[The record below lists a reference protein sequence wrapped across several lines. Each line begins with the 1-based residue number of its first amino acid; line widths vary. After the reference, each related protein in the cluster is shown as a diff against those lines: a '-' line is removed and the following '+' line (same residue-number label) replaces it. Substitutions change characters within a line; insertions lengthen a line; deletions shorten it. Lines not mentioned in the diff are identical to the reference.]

1 MHTMKKLDG
10 EALNRIMKRVKWI
23 YGYGK
28 KHFFS
33 IIIYTVIGMSG
44 AAAVLMGSLVSKD
57 LVDIITGHKTGEL
70 IRTFCMLIGV
80 QLGIVALNNLSS
92 YISMLI
98 NLKVENEIKADVYD
112 KIMITDWES
121 LSKYHSGHIMARWS
135 GDCSS
140 VAAGILNT
148 IPNAC
153 VYTFKFCSA
162 FYMVVKYDWTF
173 ALIALASVP
182 VSFLVSRRNLKR
194 MRNANMGAME
204 FTAKMS
210 SFTQESFSNIQN
222 VKAFDMIGLYCDR
235 LRELQKENNGI
246 KTRYQKVTIINSI
259 ILTLV
264 SNVITYLIYGWGVY
278 RVWSGDIT
286 YGTMTMFLALSNT
299 LSGTTQSLIGLIPST
314 INLTNAAARIMD
326 VLDLPREDYSM
337 STEVAEFYD
346 RNRNKGIGVKLKNT
360 SFDYM
365 SGTEVF
371 HNVCFE
377 AYPREVVGLVGPSG
391 EGKTTMLRLMLA
403 IINAYEGENK
413 LVVGDGSKG
422 FESMPITASTRQ
434 LFAYVP
440 QGNSMFPG
448 TIADNM
454 RNVKKDATDEEIIEA
469 LKKACAW
476 DFVSRLP
483 DGINTTIKERGT
495 GFSEGQSQRL
505 SIARALLRNSP
516 ILLLDE
522 ATSALDADTA
532 SRVLKNII
540 SDEHPRTC
548 ILTTHRLEVMDIC
561 DRKYTVSGLNVKEE
575 V

>member
-1 MHTMKKLDG
+1 MWKLDR
-10 EALNRIMKRVKWI
+10 EALNRILKRIKWI

-28 KHFFS
+28 KHFLS

-44 AAAVLMGSLVSKD
+44 AAAVLLGSLVSKD

-70 IRTFCMLIGV
+70 IRTFCMLITV

-112 KIMITDWES
+112 KLMITDWES

-140 VAAGILNT
+140 VASGILNT
-148 IPNAC
+148 IPNAL
-153 VYTFKFCSA
+153 VYTFKFLSA
-162 FYMVVKYDWTF
+162 FYMVVRYDWTF
-173 ALIALASVP
+173 ALIAIASVP
-182 VSFLVSRRNLKR
+182 LSFFVSRTNLKR
-194 MRNANMGAME
+194 MRKANMGALE
-204 FTAKMS
+204 FSAKMS

-222 VKAFDMIGLYCDR
+222 VKAFDMIGLYCER

-246 KTRYQKVTIINSI
+246 KTTYQKVTIVNSI

-278 RVWSGDIT
+278 RVWSGNIT

-299 LSGTTQSLIGLIPST
+299 LSGTTQSLIGLVPST

-326 VLDLPREDYSM
+326 LLDLPREDYSM
-337 STEVAEFYD
+337 SEEVGEFY
-346 RNRNKGIGVKLKNT
+346 NRNKNRGIGVKIKNT
-360 SFDYM
+360 SFNYM

-371 HNVCFE
+371 RNADFE
-377 AYPREVVGLVGPSG
+377 AFPREVVGLVGPSG

-403 IINAYEGENK
+403 IVNAYEGEN
-413 LVVGDGSKG
+413 VVIAGDGKSDG
-422 FESMPITASTRQ
+422 EVMPITASTRQ

-483 DGINTTIKERGT
+483 DGINTAIKERGI

>member
-1 MHTMKKLDG
+1 MKKLDG
-10 EALNRIMKRVKWI
+10 EALNRILKRIKWI

-44 AAAVLMGSLVSKD
+44 AAAVLLGSLVSRD

-140 VAAGILNT
+140 VASGILNT
-148 IPNAC
+148 IPNAL
-153 VYTFKFCSA
+153 VYTFKFVSA
-162 FYMVVKYDWTF
+162 LYMVVKNDWTF
-173 ALIALASVP
+173 ALIAIASVP
-182 VSFLVSRRNLKR
+182 LSFFVSRTNLKR
-194 MRNANMGAME
+194 MRKANMGAME
-204 FTAKMS
+204 FSARMS

-246 KTRYQKVTIINSI
+246 KTTYQKVTIVNSI

-264 SNVITYLIYGWGVY
+264 SNIITYFIYGWGVY

-299 LSGTTQSLIGLIPST
+299 LSGTTQSLIGLVPST

-326 VLDLPREDYSM
+326 LLDLPREDYSM
-337 STEVAEFYD
+337 SEEVGEFYD
-346 RNRNKGIGVKLKNT
+346 RNRSKGIGVKLKNT
-360 SFDYM
+360 SFNYM

-371 HNVCFE
+371 HNACFE

-403 IINAYEGENK
+403 IVNAYEGENE
-413 LVVGDGSKG
+413 VIAGDGKANA
-422 FESMPITASTRQ
+422 ETMPITASTRQ

-448 TIADNM
+448 SIADNM
-454 RNVKKDATDEEIIEA
+454 RNVKRDATDEEIIDA
-469 LKKACAW
+469 LKMACAW
-476 DFVSRLP
+476 DFVAKLP
-483 DGINTTIKERGT
+483 DGINTTIRERGT

-522 ATSALDADTA
+522 ATSALDTGTA
-532 SRVLKNII
+532 SKVLKNIT
-540 SDEHPRTC
+540 SSEYPRTC

-561 DRKYTVSGLNVKEE
+561 DRKYTVSNLEVREE
-575 V
+575 A

>member
-1 MHTMKKLDG
+1 MKKLDG
-10 EALNRIMKRVKWI
+10 EALNRILKRIKWI

-44 AAAVLMGSLVSKD
+44 AAAVLLGSLVSRD

-98 NLKVENEIKADVYD
+98 NLTVENEIKADVYD

-140 VAAGILNT
+140 VASGILNT
-148 IPNAC
+148 IPNAL
-153 VYTFKFCSA
+153 VYTFKFVSA
-162 FYMVVKYDWTF
+162 LYMVVKNDWTF
-173 ALIALASVP
+173 ALIAIASVP
-182 VSFLVSRRNLKR
+182 LSFFVSRTNLKR
-194 MRNANMGAME
+194 MRKANMGAME
-204 FTAKMS
+204 FSARMS

-246 KTRYQKVTIINSI
+246 KTTYQKVTIVNSI

-264 SNVITYLIYGWGVY
+264 SNIITYFIYGWGVY

-299 LSGTTQSLIGLIPST
+299 LSGTTQSLIGLVPST

-326 VLDLPREDYSM
+326 LLDLPREDYSM
-337 STEVAEFYD
+337 SEEVGEFYD
-346 RNRNKGIGVKLKNT
+346 RNRSKGIGVKLKNT
-360 SFDYM
+360 SFNYM

-371 HNVCFE
+371 HNACFE

-403 IINAYEGENK
+403 IVNAYEGEN
-413 LVVGDGSKG
+413 VVIAGDGKTNA
-422 FESMPITASTRQ
+422 ETMPITASTRQ

-448 TIADNM
+448 SIADNM
-454 RNVKKDATDEEIIEA
+454 RNVKRDATDEEIIDA
-469 LKKACAW
+469 LKMACAW
-476 DFVSRLP
+476 DFVAKLP
-483 DGINTTIKERGT
+483 DGINTTIRERGT

-522 ATSALDADTA
+522 ATSALDTGTA
-532 SRVLKNII
+532 SKVLKNIT
-540 SDEHPRTC
+540 SSEYPRTC

-561 DRKYTVSGLNVKEE
+561 DRKYTVSNLEVREE
-575 V
+575 A

>member
-1 MHTMKKLDG
+1 MWKLDR
-10 EALNRIMKRVKWI
+10 EALNRILKRIKWI

-28 KHFFS
+28 KHFLS

-44 AAAVLMGSLVSKD
+44 AAAVLLGSLVSKD

-70 IRTFCMLIGV
+70 IRTFCMLITV

-112 KIMITDWES
+112 KLMITDWES
-121 LSKYHSGHIMARWS
+121 LSKYHSGHIMTRWS

-140 VAAGILNT
+140 VASGILNT
-148 IPNAC
+148 IPNAL
-153 VYTFKFCSA
+153 VYTFKFLSA
-162 FYMVVKYDWTF
+162 FYMVVRYDWTF
-173 ALIALASVP
+173 ALIAIASVP
-182 VSFLVSRRNLKR
+182 LSFFVSRTNLKR
-194 MRNANMGAME
+194 MRKANMGAME
-204 FTAKMS
+204 FSAKMS

-222 VKAFDMIGLYCDR
+222 VKAFDMIGLYCER

-246 KTRYQKVTIINSI
+246 KTTYQKVTIVNSI

-278 RVWSGDIT
+278 RVWSGNIT

-299 LSGTTQSLIGLIPST
+299 LSGTTQSLIGLVPST

-326 VLDLPREDYSM
+326 LLDLPREDYSM
-337 STEVAEFYD
+337 SEEVGEFY
-346 RNRNKGIGVKLKNT
+346 NRNKNRGIGVKIKNT
-360 SFDYM
+360 SFNYM

-371 HNVCFE
+371 RNADFE
-377 AYPREVVGLVGPSG
+377 AFPREVVGLVGPSG

-403 IINAYEGENK
+403 IVNAYEGEN
-413 LVVGDGSKG
+413 VVIAGDGKSDG
-422 FESMPITASTRQ
+422 EVMPITASTRQ

-483 DGINTTIKERGT
+483 DGINTAIKERGI